1 MGKTKI
7 NMFDKVLESKISKYR
22 IWCGNEASK
31 LDNTKRKKNN
41 IRILHNLI

>member
-7 NMFDKVLESKISKYR
+7 NMFDNVLESKISKYR

-31 LDNTKRKKNN
+31 LDNTKSKKK
-41 IRILHNLI
+41 